1 MIEGMLIACAF
12 ALGAGVQAIAGF
24 GSALVAM
31 PVLAMALGPRHAA
44 PLMALAG
51 ASVTV
56 LVFWQNR
63 RGMRWREALWLMAG
77 CAVGVPMGAMGLRL
91 LPEGPILGALG
102 LLLLGYVGF
111 SLRHGP
117 DNDAGNTANPAS
129 PEGGPTVGWYSPR
142 ARVIAILVGSCAGI
156 LGGAYTT
163 DGPPLVIYGD
173 LKRWPR
179 ESFRAILQACFFFDG
194 TLILL
199 SHGAFGLIT
208 LDTLKNL
215 VFALPGMAVG
225 LALGTLLD
233 RHIPPRVF
241 RGILLGLLTVLGLA
255 LCGRGLY
262 LLARGNVLL

>member
-1 MIEGMLIACAF
+1 MTEGLLIVSAF

-31 PVLAMALGPRHAA
+31 PVLAMVLGPRQAA

-63 RGMRWREALWLMAG
+63 HGMRWREAFWLMAG
-77 CAVGVPMGAMGLRL
+77 CAVGVPLGAMGLRL

-111 SLRHGP
+111 SLIRASGVP
-117 DNDAGNTANPAS
+117 VQDLPETVQSGGIPQPGWNT
-129 PEGGPTVGWYSPR
+129 WR
-142 ARVIAILVGSCAGI
+142 ARVTAVAVGCCAGV

-179 ESFRAILQACFFFDG
+179 ASFRAMLQACFFFDG
-194 TLILL
+194 FLILL

-208 LDTLKNL
+208 PETLGGL
-215 VFALPGMAVG
+215 LFALPGMAAG
-225 LALGTLLD
+225 LAVGTVLD
-233 RHIPPRVF
+233 RYIPPRLF
-241 RGILLGLLTVLGLA
+241 RGLLLGLLTLLGLA
-255 LCGRGLY
+255 LCARGGY
-262 LLARGNVLL
+262 LLISG